1 MNRLS
6 TRVFRRPCV
15 RSNAVLSVLPLQY
28 RFRLNIDYTA
38 QISAQRLRSTT
49 AGHGHGGLAAK
60 LKKPLTILEKLQ
72 AKSNTA
78 SPDTTGF
85 IALGENERLLF
96 FDNIFPLKTF
106 SWDFRNAVLRLTP
119 YSPDSSIRNYI
130 PPNLEG
136 FKLLSVYPRPKDGGA
151 FVKFAYDL
159 SVTTPRE
166 IESSIQSHLYNLQV
180 RPLFAPLHPLRAY
193 LVEGIPWTEDLYRFP
208 SARLKV
214 EFVSGPELSQES
226 LYNLF
231 RRFGKISE
239 ILRQPG
245 EGKEV
250 QRWTVVQFL
259 SVRSATAAR
268 CCLHRTRFV
277 ELSGAG
283 IGTEGSGEGD
293 GKVSIAGG
301 EAGKAVVP
309 TVLRV
314 QYERTAKVHWLRD
327 WIVSHPKIVIPA
339 LAAIIATITVAIFD
353 PIRTWFIKAKITGA
367 LSLSEYEPFKW
378 VSRHTSIFPFNRRP
392 TPDANP
398 LLLSERSSTIETLRS
413 WLLDNSETFIIV
425 QGPRGSGKRE
435 LVLDHVLPPRKN
447 LLIIDC
453 EPITE
458 AHGDT
463 ATIASVAQQ
472 VGYRPVFSWM
482 NTISSLA
489 DLAAQGTIGTSAGF
503 SQTME
508 LQFSKILQN
517 AGTALREIALQ
528 DRDASDKDANLSD
541 EEYLS
546 AHPEKRPVVV
556 IDNFLHSPEGTIIY
570 DRLASWAAL
579 LVSASVAHVIFLTN
593 DASFSKSLSKSL
605 PDRVFRS
612 VLLGDASA
620 QSAKTFVLN
629 ALAED
634 TAEKGQKSS
643 SPSDGSFTS
652 TELARQNAPLLEEE
666 LDASIA
672 ILGGRLT
679 DLEALAT
686 RIRSGEGP
694 RLAVSQIVSAS
705 AVEIN
710 KLYLS
715 PDQQHNDPK
724 SPRKWS
730 TEQAWYLITL
740 LDAANAGSPHAPT
753 NPGVNTPNNPED
765 VEPGSVNYNS
775 ILLHPLFKSPSTGE
789 ESLQS
794 LAHSDL
800 ITILTQS
807 SGSGRPYA
815 IRPGRPVY
823 KAAFRKLLEDE
834 VLKAKMELAMLNAL
848 VKIEEGYMKKWEE
861 ELAVL
866 ATCGGAKDAGR
877 RMDYLGKN
885 IGGSQERVDGYEKE
899 MEGRKK
905 ILQTRF

>member
-1 MNRLS
+1 MNLLS
-6 TRVFRRPCV
+6 TQVFRRPCV
-15 RSNAVLSVLPLQY
+15 PILRSNAILSTLLLQY
-28 RFRLNIDYTA
+28 RFRPNIDYTA
-38 QISAQRLRSTT
+38 QISAQRLGSTR
-49 AGHGHGGLAAK
+49 AGPGHGRLAAK
-60 LKKPLTILEKLQ
+60 LEKPLTILEKLQ

-78 SPDTTGF
+78 NPDTTGF
-85 IALGENERLLF
+85 IALEENERLLF

-106 SWDFRNAVLRLTP
+106 SLDFRNAVLRLTP

-151 FVKFAYDL
+151 YVKFAYDP

-166 IESSIQSHLYNLQV
+166 IESSIQSHLHNLQI
-180 RPLFAPLHPLRAY
+180 RPLFAPLRPLRAY
-193 LVEGIPWTEDLYRFP
+193 LVQGIPWTEDLYRFP

-214 EFVSGPELSQES
+214 EFVSGPELSEES
-226 LYNLF
+226 LYSLF

-239 ILRQPG
+239 IVRQPG
-245 EGKEV
+245 EGKGV
-250 QRWTVVQFL
+250 QGWAVVQFL
-259 SVRSATAAR
+259 SVRSASAAR
-268 CCLHRTRFV
+268 CCLHRAGFA
-277 ELSGAG
+277 ELSGAR
-283 IGTEGSGEGD
+283 IGTEG
-293 GKVSIAGG
+293 I
-301 EAGKAVVP
+301 P

-327 WIVSHPKIVIPA
+327 WIFSHPRIVIPA

-353 PIRTWFIKAKITGA
+353 PIRTWFIKAKVTGA

-413 WLLDNSETFIIV
+413 WLLDTSETFIIV

-447 LLIIDC
+447 VLIIDC

-528 DRDASDKDANLSD
+528 DRDALDKDANLSD

-593 DASFSKSLSKSL
+593 DVSFSKSLSKSL

-634 TAEKGQKSS
+634 TTEKAQKSS
-643 SPSDGSFTS
+643 PPSDGSFNS
-652 TELARQNAPLLEEE
+652 TELARKNAPLLEEE

-740 LDAANAGSPHAPT
+740 LDAANAGSPPAPT
-753 NPGVNTPNNPED
+753 NPSVNTPNNPKD
-765 VEPGSVNYNS
+765 VESGSINYNS

-800 ITILTQS
+800 ITILTHP

-834 VLKAKMELAMLNAL
+834 VLKAKMELAVLNVL
-848 VKIEEGYMKKWEE
+848 VKIEEGYMKRWEE

-877 RMDYLGKN
+877 RMDYLGKK